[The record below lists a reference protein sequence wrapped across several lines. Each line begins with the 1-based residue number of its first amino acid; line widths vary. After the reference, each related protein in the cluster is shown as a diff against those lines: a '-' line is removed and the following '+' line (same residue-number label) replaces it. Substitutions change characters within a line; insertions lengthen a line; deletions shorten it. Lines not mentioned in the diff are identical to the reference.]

1 MYAPTRNASLDA
13 APRSRHALLPRLALR
28 RRSADHPMVMFALI
42 TGTSLGA
49 MAFAS
54 ATPPLMLEAP
64 RGGIEQTGASPKQD
78 RLRMR
83 PAEIACDGQAWGAE
97 SDDCLVM
104 IAQEAGRDDAKVR
117 RLASAA
123 PLETTPNI
131 F

>member
-1 MYAPTRNASLDA
+1 MYAPARNVSLDA
-13 APRSRHALLPRLALR
+13 APRARHAFLPRLALR

-42 TGTSLGA
+42 TGTSLGV

-54 ATPPLMLEAP
+54 APPPVLETP
-64 RGGIEQTGASPKQD
+64 RGGVEQTGASPKQD

-104 IAQEAGRDDAKVR
+104 IAREAGRDDVKVR